1 MEKLNEYLQTLM
13 STCSYELHLEP
24 NRIPYIVSASG
35 SADVANAPLL
45 GTQISTLIFPLI
57 PMAVKMELP
66 NKDEIEF
73 AHAHNL
79 GNFNFQVRKSPAG
92 FKVTIRPIISEA
104 ARSNDAGI
112 DLPHVEPDMFKPSA
126 PTSMFSNSVNQTPA
140 AAKIED
146 FAFESSSL
154 NFENETAAVEASAR
168 ATELE
173 IEEAEKFLQASIPA
187 IETVPF
193 NDPAFQTVFSDT
205 STYEPPGRRD
215 DFDFLTAENSN
226 AQDDFAA
233 QTNFAPAENDFSQ
246 QNQPSQ
252 QSFNQFPTEQTQF
265 QPQQTQFQQPQ
276 YQSQEQFQQPQQQ
289 FQQAPQQF
297 VQPQQQFQPQQQQ
310 FVQAPQQQ
318 FYQMPVPEAAAVFEQ
333 ARANPRARAS
343 MDSLFHQMAELGASD
358 LHMSVS
364 MPPMVRKDGKMQK
377 LDLNAPQLSA
387 DEMKTL
393 LTSIM
398 PSKNQE
404 EFERRKDTDFAYEI
418 PELARFRA
426 NIFADRKGM
435 GGVFRIIPTKILTAE
450 QLGLSPAIMSLC
462 NLSKGLVVVTGPTGS
477 GKSTTL
483 CAMVDHINKSREDHI
498 ITIEDPIEFT
508 HENQS
513 CLVNQREVHN
523 HTDSFKDALRAA
535 LREDPDI
542 LLVGEMRDLETVS
555 IAIET
560 AETGHL
566 VFGTLH
572 TTTACSTV
580 DRIIDQFPADR
591 QQQIRVMLSESLKGV
606 ISQTLLPK
614 KGGGRIAALEVL
626 IVTPAI
632 SNLIREGKTFQ
643 IPSAMQTGK
652 QLGMVVL
659 NDALF
664 ALVQKGLVEPRDA
677 YIKAVDKPGFESMLT
692 RNNMRM

>member
-24 NRIPYIVSASG
+24 NRIPYIVSANG
-35 SADVANAPLL
+35 STDVSNSPLL

-57 PMAVKMELP
+57 PNAVKMELP
-66 NKDEIEF
+66 NKNEIEF
-73 AHAHNL
+73 VHTHNL

-92 FKVTIRPIISEA
+92 FNVTIRPIITEMPEEGA
-104 ARSNDAGI
+104 L
-112 DLPHVEPDMFKPSA
+112 DLIAIEPDMFSKPA
-126 PTSMFSNSVNQTPA
+126 PVASFSNEINQTASDAPSYA
-140 AAKIED
+140 V
-146 FAFESSSL
+146 ESSSMIL
-154 NFENETAAVEASAR
+154 ETETKAVESSFQAPGLEVEEVSAYAQTENVAS
-168 ATELE
+168 L
-173 IEEAEKFLQASIPA
+173 PPV
-187 IETVPF
+187 ETVSF

-215 DFDFLTAENSN
+215 DFDFL
-226 AQDDFAA
+226 
-233 QTNFAPAENDFSQ
+233 QTEETVSSQNDFTASQNNFVQ
-246 QNQPSQ
+246 QNE
-252 QSFNQFPTEQTQF
+252 TAF
-265 QPQQTQFQQPQ
+265 QPQTQYQQPQTQYQQPQ
-276 YQSQEQFQQPQQQ
+276 YQ
-289 FQQAPQQF
+289 PQQF
-297 VQPQQQFQPQQQQ
+297 AQPP
-310 FVQAPQQQ
+310 VQQ
-318 FYQMPVPEAAAVFEQ
+318 FYAPQDAQASFAPAQANPQ
-333 ARANPRARAS
+333 ARAR
-343 MDSLFHQMAELGASD
+343 MDELFQKMAAAGASD

-364 MPPMVRKDGKMQK
+364 MPPMIRKDGKMQR
-377 LDLNAPQLSA
+377 LESNEGELSA
-387 DEMKTL
+387 QAMREL

-404 EFERRKDTDFAYEI
+404 EFAKRNDTDFAYEI
-418 PELARFRA
+418 PDLARFRA

-450 QLGLSPAIMSLC
+450 QLGLSPAIMGLC
-462 NLSKGLVVVTGPTGS
+462 DLSKGLVVVTGPTGS

-483 CAMVDHINKSREDHI
+483 CAMIDHINKQREDHI

-508 HENQS
+508 HENQR

-614 KGGGRIAALEVL
+614 KGGGRIAALEIL

-643 IPSAMQTGK
+643 IPSAMQTGR

-659 NDALF
+659 NDALLN
-664 ALVQKGLVEPRDA
+664 LVLKGFVEPRDA
-677 YIKAVDKPGFESMLT
+677 YIKAVDKPAFESLMQ
-692 RNNMRM
+692 RNNIRF